1 MAARVSGK
9 ASSSA
14 VTVTLNTDSSS
25 TATSDTDYA
34 AVTLPTI
41 TIAANKTVGEATFD
55 LDPTADTAY
64 TEGNETIKL
73 TGSVTTGTFTS
84 DDFATITITDGP
96 FVGFDSLMD
105 AHAVY
110 PAAAVSIVADAASNA
125 TATANVSYS
134 AAFAVEPSGRDH
146 GLSFAAATRTISG
159 TLNSAAVAG
168 TKITATIT
176 ATGNMG
182 TTTPTTDDKTAT
194 TKVVIMVVAQECG
207 IYDGWADSL
216 NTVPTLTDPIVRDCN
231 VLLAARD
238 TLEGD
243 DGTLNWADDE
253 SILNWGRH
261 HGNRGHYQPGNPAEP
276 YQHPQ
281 EQAGRWRNPTPAGNP
296 G

>member
-9 ASSSA
+9 ASSSD
-14 VTVTLNTDSSS
+14 VTVTLNTNSSS
-25 TATSDTDYA
+25 TATSGTDYA
-34 AVTLPTI
+34 AITLPSI
-41 TIAANKTVGEATFD
+41 TIAANKTVGEATFS

-125 TATANVSYS
+125 TAAANVSYS
-134 AAFAVEPSGRDH
+134 AAFAVEPSGRAHD
-146 GLSFAAATRTISG
+146 LTFTAATRTISG

-176 ATGNMG
+176 ATDNMG
-182 TTTPTTDDKTAT
+182 TTTGDNPTDDDKTAT
-194 TKVVIMVVAQECG
+194 TKVVIFVVSRRLHRYTGLERQHHSQRQPHPRLQRPAWPPRTLLKE
-207 IYDGWADSL
+207 
-216 NTVPTLTDPIVRDCN
+216 PTAT
-231 VLLAARD
+231 
-238 TLEGD
+238 
-243 DGTLNWADDE
+243 
-253 SILNWGRH
+253 
-261 HGNRGHYQPGNPAEP
+261 
-276 YQHPQ
+276 
-281 EQAGRWRNPTPAGNP
+281 
-296 G
+296 

>member
-25 TATSDTDYA
+25 TATSGTDYA

-41 TIAANKTVGEATFD
+41 TIAANETVGEATFD

-110 PAAAVSIVADAASNA
+110 PEDDNNNYTG
-125 TATANVSYS
+125 TA
-134 AAFAVEPSGRDH
+134 
-146 GLSFAAATRTISG
+146 IS
-159 TLNSAAVAG
+159 V
-168 TKITATIT
+168 
-176 ATGNMG
+176 
-182 TTTPTTDDKTAT
+182 
-194 TKVVIMVVAQECG
+194 
-207 IYDGWADSL
+207 
-216 NTVPTLTDPIVRDCN
+216 
-231 VLLAARD
+231 
-238 TLEGD
+238 
-243 DGTLNWADDE
+243 
-253 SILNWGRH
+253 
-261 HGNRGHYQPGNPAEP
+261 
-276 YQHPQ
+276 
-281 EQAGRWRNPTPAGNP
+281 
-296 G
+296 